1 MRRILALGLAS
12 AMLVLGACAGGAGDG
27 EADGTR
33 TPSPMGVG
41 TATAPP
47 GEGSPTTT
55 PTPTEEPAASALVGV
70 WTIDLQD
77 KLRTLLEPYGGVP
90 AGLSCRGAEN
100 LMFGEDGAF
109 LATVAGRCRFVGKS
123 GSVEGEQA
131 GEYRDQGD
139 AFVLQHVVGRLS
151 GEIQG
156 VPVPLAAW
164 DTTTGPVPYRVDGD
178 ELAIAVAMPGGTTVE
193 LVYRRF

>member
-12 AMLVLGACAGGAGDG
+12 AMLVLGACAGGAGGG

-77 KLRTLLEPYGGVP
+77 RLRTLLEPYGGVP
-90 AGLSCRGAEN
+90 AGLSWGTRVQTMPA
-100 LMFGEDGAF
+100 AF
-109 LATVAGRCRFVGKS
+109 CSALIV
-123 GSVEGEQA
+123 
-131 GEYRDQGD
+131 
-139 AFVLQHVVGRLS
+139 
-151 GEIQG
+151 
-156 VPVPLAAW
+156 
-164 DTTTGPVPYRVDGD
+164 
-178 ELAIAVAMPGGTTVE
+178 
-193 LVYRRF
+193 